1 MIVRTKD
8 GKREDRSRLSQDKFD
23 GQVARKREETGN
35 KLRQPGTRIEKR
47 IGGPEGGLN
56 EVCPIRVAFASAI
69 VTSSRTASKTEL
81 GGMAIRSRY
90 VAVPSI
96 VVPCAESRM
105 F

>member
-1 MIVRTKD
+1 MRART
-8 GKREDRSRLSQDKFD
+8 EYIRLGSIRAGSK
-23 GQVARKREETGN
+23 A
-35 KLRQPGTRIEKR
+35 IEKR

-81 GGMAIRSRY
+81 GGIAIRSRY

-96 VVPCAESRM
+96 VVPGAEPCM